1 MKFLGFNSPFHNF
14 MGRIFDLVLLH
25 LLWVI
30 CSLPVITIGAST
42 SALFTVTLKMV
53 KNEEA
58 YIVNSFWSAFKA
70 NFKQSTRLW
79 GISAAIFVWLLLI
92 MRICMKGNAQ
102 ALKLLGIP
110 NAALLIMTV
119 LALVYVF
126 PIQAKY
132 ENTVGNILK
141 NSVICSLRYLPYSI
155 LLVSVIF
162 IPIVLT
168 GYVESLFP
176 IMIALW
182 IFCGSSLIAFGSSFI
197 LNRVFDSIAAAENC
211 QSDKQ

>member
-1 MKFLGFNSPFHNF
+1 
-14 MGRIFDLVLLH
+14 
-25 LLWVI
+25 
-30 CSLPVITIGAST
+30 
-42 SALFTVTLKMV
+42 
-53 KNEEA
+53 
-58 YIVNSFWSAFKA
+58 
-70 NFKQSTRLW
+70 
-79 GISAAIFVWLLLI
+79 
-92 MRICMKGNAQ
+92 MKGNAQ

-110 NAALLIMTV
+110 NAALLIMAV

-211 QSDKQ
+211 